1 MIFNFLKRNNLSK
14 KKISVVTLPV
24 PYVELNSR
32 IIDIFTQPNDILKN
46 NTQKQFLLFRFL
58 MAAAQFLK
66 NKYDVVLSHYKN
78 NIKEEQ
84 MAIFYVVCT
93 QITQSVAVDL
103 LKKFRKE
110 QAVVLKTYDT
120 LAQARSFADA
130 LIAAGGRVDIHIH
143 HDTSPEQSD
152 KGHFSQQMMKFQ
164 VSVGIAVLFIAF
176 VTKSGWLALLSVFF
190 ILLMLTALKSPTP

>member
-1 MIFNFLKRNNLSK
+1 
-14 KKISVVTLPV
+14 
-24 PYVELNSR
+24 
-32 IIDIFTQPNDILKN
+32 
-46 NTQKQFLLFRFL
+46 
-58 MAAAQFLK
+58 MATAQFLK

-103 LKKFRKE
+103 LKKFREE

-190 ILLMLTALKSPTP
+190 ILLMLTALKSPSP